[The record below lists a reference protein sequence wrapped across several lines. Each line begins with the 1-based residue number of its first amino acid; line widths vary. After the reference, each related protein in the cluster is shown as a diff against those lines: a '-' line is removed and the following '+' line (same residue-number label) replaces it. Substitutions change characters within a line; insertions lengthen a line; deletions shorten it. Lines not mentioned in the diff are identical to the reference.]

1 MKKKRTL
8 AWILGLG
15 ALAPLAFGAMETA
28 DQAYINTARQAPGVP
43 APISVVAPDVE
54 GYDVGKSARIQFT
67 VDTMG
72 RPSDFVVLSTNDP
85 QMAEAVIEA
94 VSQWQFE
101 PARVNGVAVARRVV
115 LPVHVSLAKPDT
127 IFEENVA
134 SD

>member
-1 MKKKRTL
+1 MKKKSTL

-15 ALAPLAFGAMETA
+15 ALAPLAIGAMQTS
-28 DQAYINTARQAPGVP
+28 DQGYLGTARQGPGVP
-43 APISVVAPDVE
+43 TPISVVAPDVQ
-54 GYDVGKSARIQFT
+54 GYDVGKSARIQFV

-85 QMAEAVIEA
+85 AMAESVIEA

-101 PARVNGVAVARRVV
+101 PARINGVAVSRRVV
-115 LPVHVSLAKPDT
+115 LPVHVGLTRPDT

-134 SD
+134 D